1 MKWLSKIIFKHHFS
15 REGVYDLIFGY
26 AYMNSV
32 VWHLVINMHLAMLRA
47 ADSVQLILQGSAL
60 VHGLLLQLQS
70 SQYFNQVKSSQAIHA
85 SQVKQVQS
93 SDGLG
98 YTIASDPRLWVEF
111 NMHMR
116 ICQRERVDQYQAV
129 PLKLCQAEWV
139 ILSKSE
145 SLATNEGTSGAY
157 DV

>member
-1 MKWLSKIIFKHHFS
+1 
-15 REGVYDLIFGY
+15 
-26 AYMNSV
+26 MNSV

-98 YTIASDPRLWVEF
+98 YTIASDPRL
-111 NMHMR
+111 
-116 ICQRERVDQYQAV
+116 
-129 PLKLCQAEWV
+129 
-139 ILSKSE
+139 
-145 SLATNEGTSGAY
+145 
-157 DV
+157 